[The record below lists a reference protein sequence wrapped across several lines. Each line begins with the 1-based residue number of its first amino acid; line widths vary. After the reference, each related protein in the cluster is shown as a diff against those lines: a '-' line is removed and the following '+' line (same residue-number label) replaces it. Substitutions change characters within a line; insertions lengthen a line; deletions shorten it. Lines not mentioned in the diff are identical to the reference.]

1 MSKKL
6 QEKQQRRLEQERRQQ
21 ERRRAAR
28 RRNYVTIGVA
38 ALVALVVVVLVVLEK
53 DPTEELAGTSPNA
66 AGCDDVQEIEPEGR
80 NHVQDGTDVQYG
92 TTPPTSGDHYATPA
106 NTGFY
111 TAPLQ
116 EEQVVHNLE
125 HSQIVIWY
133 RPDAPP
139 DVIDDIETLVE
150 DERVA
155 TLATPYDQ
163 VPGEFNFVLTAWGA
177 MQACERVS
185 GEVVNDFRRAY
196 QGQGPEKIAPPFNG

>member
-1 MSKKL
+1 VSKKL
-6 QEKQQRRLEQERRQQ
+6 QEKQQRRLEQERRAQ
-21 ERRRAAR
+21 ERRREGR
-28 RRNYVTIGVA
+28 RRNLVTIGVA
-38 ALVALVVVVLVVLEK
+38 ALVALVVVILVVLEK
-53 DPTEELAGTSPNA
+53 DPTEQLAGTSAAA
-66 AGCDDVQEIEPEGR
+66 AGCGDIEEPEVEGRTHVQE
-80 NHVQDGTDVQYG
+80 GTDVQYA
-92 TTPPTSGDHYATPA
+92 TTPPTSGNHYATPA

-111 TAPLQ
+111 SAPLQ

-139 DVIDDIETLVE
+139 EVIDDIEVVVD

-177 MQACERVS
+177 SQACERVS
-185 GEVVNDFRRAY
+185 GDIVNEFRRAY